1 MRRFRSAFVGVL
13 ALAIAVLVSS
23 PASAT
28 AILSIEPAASV
39 VQVGDTFSVNVNIA
53 DAVDLF
59 GYQFDIIFNPAAFTA
74 DAVLQGSFFG
84 PPDPNVSLFDGGLV
98 DNTLG
103 TISFIFSTLLFD
115 VSGRTGDGTLATL
128 LFTAVGVNPMAAIS
142 ISGVVLAQI
151 GADPSIP
158 PDPLDFQVK
167 GGQVSTVPEPSSLAL
182 MGLGLAALYGRRN
195 PRPPQ
200 QAK

>member
-59 GYQFDIIFNPAAFTA
+59 GYQFDIIFNPAAFT
-74 DAVLQGSFFG
+74 D
-84 PPDPNVSLFDGGLV
+84 
-98 DNTLG
+98 
-103 TISFIFSTLLFD
+103 
-115 VSGRTGDGTLATL
+115 
-128 LFTAVGVNPMAAIS
+128 
-142 ISGVVLAQI
+142 
-151 GADPSIP
+151 
-158 PDPLDFQVK
+158 
-167 GGQVSTVPEPSSLAL
+167 
-182 MGLGLAALYGRRN
+182 
-195 PRPPQ
+195 
-200 QAK
+200 